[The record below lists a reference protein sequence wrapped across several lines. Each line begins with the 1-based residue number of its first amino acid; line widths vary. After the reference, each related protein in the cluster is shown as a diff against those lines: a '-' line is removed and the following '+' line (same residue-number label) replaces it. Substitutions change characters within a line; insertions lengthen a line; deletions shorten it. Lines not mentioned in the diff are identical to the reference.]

1 MSTHDTTW
9 YVVADGG
16 KARILT
22 RHDDHFHTIHTFN
35 AEGTGDIDED
45 ASKGEHQLKAPHADP
60 KAEIK
65 HEFGRVVAD
74 YLNRA
79 PASEVQDIVLA
90 APGHVLH
97 DIREALNKA
106 TAAKLTRSLSKDLT
120 NISDHAIAEHFGK

>member
-16 KARILT
+16 KARILS
-22 RHDDHFHTIHTFN
+22 RHDEHVHTIHTCS
-35 AEGTGDIDED
+35 AEGAGDIDDD
-45 ASKGEHQLKAPHADP
+45 ASRGAHQLKAPHSDP

-65 HEFGRVVAD
+65 QEFARVVAD
-74 YLNRA
+74 YLNLA
-79 PASEVQDIVLA
+79 PESEVQAIVLA

-97 DIREALNKA
+97 DIRERLNKL

-120 NISDHAIAEHFGK
+120 NISDHAIAEHFEE

>member
-16 KARILT
+16 KARILS
-22 RHDDHFHTIHTFN
+22 RHDDHFHTIHTFS
-35 AEGTGDIDED
+35 AEGAGDIDDD
-45 ASKGEHQLKAPHADP
+45 ASRGAHQLKAPHSDP

-65 HEFGRVVAD
+65 QEFARVVAD
-74 YLNRA
+74 YLNLA
-79 PASEVQDIVLA
+79 PEFEVQAIVLA

-97 DIREALNKA
+97 DIRERLNKL

-120 NISDHAIAEHFGK
+120 NISDHAIAEHFEE